1 MPLIPAFRRQAD
13 GSLSSSPECL
23 VYRVSSSTARTKHT
37 HTHTCNDNKKSM
49 LKIKTKEKK
58 RRREGAFLEE
68 VVRLVLCLALLPI
81 YSVS

>member
-1 MPLIPAFRRQAD
+1 
-13 GSLSSSPECL
+13 
-23 VYRVSSSTARTKHT
+23 
-37 HTHTCNDNKKSM
+37 M